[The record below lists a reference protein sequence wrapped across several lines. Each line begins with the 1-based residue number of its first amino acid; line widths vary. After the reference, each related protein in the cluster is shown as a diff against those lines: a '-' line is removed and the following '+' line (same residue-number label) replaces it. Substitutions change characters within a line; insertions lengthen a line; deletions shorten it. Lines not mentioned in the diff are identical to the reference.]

1 MPSTP
6 EVLRVKECAPTF
18 FSRCFILG
26 PPLGLL
32 SSLGACHPFCLNFIM
47 FWSKVGIWFTIQLLF
62 LTFHLSSPI
71 FCTTFH
77 MRFGLPH
84 PSIAGILRH
93 VCTHNSDPM
102 GIHLLCCVH
111 DNERIGTHDV
121 IDDTFV
127 TIAWD
132 VSFHVGRKWLY
143 ALPSITF
150 NSFRWWLN
158 IVLTKDDICTL
169 TNIVIVDPTWVDLL
183 FRSCTTQRFVALD
196 APQAKEKSYYNWHP
210 TDQFFP
216 LTIEVFGCLHKHVDV
231 FLNECAN
238 AIWSLKGI
246 KGSHLSTLVTFLHQK
261 ISRTL

>member
-47 FWSKVGIWFTIQLLF
+47 FWSKVSIWFTIQLLF

-93 VCTHNSDPM
+93 VCTHNNDPM

-121 IDDTFV
+121 LMTPLSPLHEMLVSMWDENDYMRFLQSHSIPFVDD
-127 TIAWD
+127 
-132 VSFHVGRKWLY
+132 
-143 ALPSITF
+143 
-150 NSFRWWLN
+150 
-158 IVLTKDDICTL
+158 
-169 TNIVIVDPTWVDLL
+169 
-183 FRSCTTQRFVALD
+183 
-196 APQAKEKSYYNWHP
+196 
-210 TDQFFP
+210 
-216 LTIEVFGCLHKHVDV
+216 
-231 FLNECAN
+231 
-238 AIWSLKGI
+238 
-246 KGSHLSTLVTFLHQK
+246 STLCLPKMTFAP
-261 ISRTL
+261 